1 LKKLPKR
8 NVLEHY
14 FFNYYQVLFQ
24 VKQKINDIIHSSP
37 AQFKE
42 TGGGGVSHNSNPT
55 QVKAIKIAMD
65 KDITEKQQWL
75 KIVRDVVNDMKY
87 IDEKNKTKYAV
98 LIQKRYF
105 DELAD
110 NDVQRQLGLQY
121 RSQYKEMKDVIF
133 LEGIMLAI
141 ASGLIDYDDI
151 RKFVRENW

>member
-14 FFNYYQVLFQ
+14 FFNYYQVLFE
-24 VKQKINDIIHSSP
+24 VKKRIDDIIHSSP
-37 AQFKE
+37 AKYVE
-42 TGGGGVSHNSNPT
+42 TRGGGVSHNSNPT
-55 QVKAIKIAMD
+55 ELKAIKIAMD
-65 KDITEKQQWL
+65 EELTEKQQWL
-75 KIVRDVVNDMKY
+75 KIVRDVVADMKY

-110 NDVQRQLGLQY
+110 NHVQKQLGLQY

>member
-55 QVKAIKIAMD
+55 ELKAIKIAMD

>member
-1 LKKLPKR
+1 MKKLPKR

-24 VKQKINDIIHSSP
+24 VKQKINNIIHSSP

-42 TGGGGVSHNSNPT
+42 TGGGGVSHNSSPT
-55 QVKAIKIAMD
+55 ELKAIKIVMD
-65 KDITEKQQWL
+65 KDINEKQQWL

>member
-55 QVKAIKIAMD
+55 ELKAIKIAMD

-87 IDEKNKTKYAV
+87 IDEKNKTKYAT

-110 NDVQRQLGLQY
+110 NHVQKQLGLQY

-141 ASGLIDYDDI
+141 ASGLIDYEDI

>member
-1 LKKLPKR
+1 
-8 NVLEHY
+8 
-14 FFNYYQVLFQ
+14 
-24 VKQKINDIIHSSP
+24 
-37 AQFKE
+37 
-42 TGGGGVSHNSNPT
+42 
-55 QVKAIKIAMD
+55 
-65 KDITEKQQWL
+65 
-75 KIVRDVVNDMKY
+75 VVNDMKY

>member
-1 LKKLPKR
+1 M
-8 NVLEHY
+8 LEHY
-14 FFNYYQVLFQ
+14 FFNYYQVLFE
-24 VKQKINDIIHSSP
+24 VKKRIDDIIHSSP
-37 AQFKE
+37 AKYVE

-55 QVKAIKIAMD
+55 ELKAIKIAMD
-65 KDITEKQQWL
+65 EELTEKQQWL
-75 KIVRDVVNDMKY
+75 KIVRDVVADMKY

-110 NDVQRQLGLQY
+110 NHVQKQLGLQY

>member
-1 LKKLPKR
+1 MKKLPKR

-55 QVKAIKIAMD
+55 ELKAIKIAMD